1 MSDSPNSGAPL
12 RWLAASNEI
21 AVALLQSDDE
31 EAALALLA
39 RRAREVLVA
48 DVAALVLPA
57 PDGEWLVEVVDGQKA
72 AHLVGTVMPAGGRSR
87 ATAAQM
93 RGLLVADLST
103 EPLLRVPALRSYG
116 PALYAPLESSGS
128 AIGTLLLLRQVGA
141 EPFSDAD
148 LAAATGFARQAALAL
163 TLAES
168 RRQAERNA
176 LLEQRAEI
184 ARDLHD
190 FVVQELFATG
200 VRLEA
205 LQRKVSRGE
214 LVEVAELGIV
224 EDGIDEAV
232 AAIRDSI
239 RSLRDPME
247 GTSLRSRLEREVAR
261 ARTQLGFDPRLLVD
275 VDLDREP
282 LDEELVLDLA
292 AITREALSNVARH
305 AKASSATVTAAL
317 SHPSAV
323 ITRSR
328 HPAPSPVIMRSR
340 HLRLEITDDG
350 QGLPDRID
358 RRSGL
363 DTMVER
369 ARRHRGGAEVA
380 SAPGGG
386 TAVRVTIPLNDPT
399 A

>member
-1 MSDSPNSGAPL
+1 
-12 RWLAASNEI
+12 
-21 AVALLQSDDE
+21 
-31 EAALALLA
+31 
-39 RRAREVLVA
+39 
-48 DVAALVLPA
+48 
-57 PDGEWLVEVVDGQKA
+57 
-72 AHLVGTVMPAGGRSR
+72 
-87 ATAAQM
+87 
-93 RGLLVADLST
+93 VADLST

-141 EPFSDAD
+141 QPFTDAD

-200 VRLEA
+200 VRLES

-214 LVEVAELGIV
+214 AVVLADLAVV
-224 EDGIDEAV
+224 EDGVEEAV
-232 AAIRDSI
+232 AAIRNSI
-239 RSLRDPME
+239 RSLRDPTK
-247 GTSLRSRLEREVAR
+247 GTALSSRLEREVAR

-305 AKASSATVTAAL
+305 AHASSATVTATL
-317 SHPSAV
+317 SRASAV
-323 ITRSR
+323 NRPSH
-328 HPAPSPVIMRSR
+328 HPAPPWVIMQSR
-340 HLRLEITDDG
+340 HLRLEIVDDG
-350 QGLPDRID
+350 SGLPERIE

-363 DTMVER
+363 DSMAER
-369 ARRHRGGAEVA
+369 ARRHGGVAEAVSGPRGGTV
-380 SAPGGG
+380 
-386 TAVRVTIPLNDPT
+386 VRVAIPIRD
-399 A
+399 AS

>member
-1 MSDSPNSGAPL
+1 MDSTMGAEAPL
-12 RWLAASNEI
+12 RWLSASNEI
-21 AVALLQSDDE
+21 AVALLQFEDE

-39 RRAREVLVA
+39 RRAREVLAA

-57 PDGEWLVEVVDGQKA
+57 PDDEWLVEVVDGDSA

-87 ATAAQM
+87 STAAQV

-116 PALYAPLESSGS
+116 PALYAPLESSGT

-141 EPFSDAD
+141 DPFTGAD

-214 LVEVAELGIV
+214 SVAVTELAVV

-232 AAIRDSI
+232 NAIRNSI
-239 RSLRDPME
+239 RSLRDPTE
-247 GTSLRSRLEREVAR
+247 GTSLRSRLEREAAR

-275 VDLDREP
+275 VDLDIEP
-282 LDEELVLDLA
+282 LDEDLVLDLA

-305 AKASSATVTAAL
+305 AKASNATVTATL
-317 SHPSAV
+317 K
-323 ITRSR
+323 
-328 HPAPSPVIMRSR
+328 APSPVIMQSRHPGPSPVIMQSR
-340 HLRLEITDDG
+340 HLRLEVADDG
-350 QGLPDRID
+350 RGLPERIE

-363 DTMVER
+363 DSMAER
-369 ARRHRGGAEVA
+369 ARRHGGMAEA
-380 SAPGGG
+380 ATSPGGG
-386 TAVRVTIPLNDPT
+386 TTVRVTIPLTTPT